1 VISFLAGGII
11 FLFDDQVARLY
22 SDHPEVIAL
31 TKQFLFYAIFFQFAD
46 AFGAPIQGILRGY
59 KDVNITFW
67 MSLISYW
74 FIGLPSGWLFAT
86 YTSLDAFGYWLGLIV
101 GLSAGA
107 ITLFGRMYYLQNKLQ
122 RTYT

>member
-1 VISFLAGGII
+1 MIS
-11 FLFDDQVARLY
+11 
-22 SDHPEVIAL
+22 L

-46 AFGAPIQGILRGY
+46 AFGAPVQGILRGY

-74 FIGLPSGWLFAT
+74 LIGLPSGWIFAN

-107 ITLFGRMYYLQNKLQ
+107 ITLFGRMQYLQKKMIKKFSS
-122 RTYT
+122 